1 MLTLLGALNS
11 NLPGDE
17 VSLLFFRSQ
26 NISHLRSFKNA
37 PWCHQ
42 GFPDSLTPVAFSG
55 TFREAYLATYLAPD
69 LILQFPAGDTE

>member
-17 VSLLFFRSQ
+17 VSLLFFWSQ

-42 GFPDSLTPVAFSG
+42 GFPDSLTTVAFSKIG
-55 TFREAYLATYLAPD
+55 QGPLGR
-69 LILQFPAGDTE
+69 LILRLILHLT